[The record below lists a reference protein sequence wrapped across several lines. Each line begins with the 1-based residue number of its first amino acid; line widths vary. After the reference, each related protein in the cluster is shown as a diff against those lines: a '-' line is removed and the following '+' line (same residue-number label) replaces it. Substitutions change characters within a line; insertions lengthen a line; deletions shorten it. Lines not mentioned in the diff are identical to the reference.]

1 MEDDGS
7 KVVSFID
14 IGTNSIHILVVRFF
28 KDTMGTPIYQDKESV
43 RLGQHLFRYGFIDRE
58 TIEKTRIIISN
69 FVKISRDLGAEQ
81 IIAYATCAAREASN
95 RKELQDAMKAE
106 GLDVKIVSGLE
117 EARLIKLG
125 VFGPEGPS
133 AKSLEIDIGGGSTE
147 IILCKGKETL
157 FSDSL
162 SLGSGRLAFEI
173 GQDHE
178 RALTFS
184 DYDYLRRHVD
194 MMSYRTCR
202 KVREIGFERAYGSS
216 GTMIALAKMCAAKR
230 DGDASYMMYYELVE
244 VMKEL
249 YTKGLEERKEVLG
262 MNPVRADIIVAGGA
276 IAEELMYLLG
286 IDRIEITDKG
296 MKQGMEI
303 DYLLSEGYSNF
314 DVKESSVMNLA
325 KRCQYDEVHA
335 ETVQRNALL
344 IFDKMKEEGLHNI
357 SDDMRML
364 LSYAATLHDIG
375 EFISYPKHHLHS
387 YIIIL
392 NSYLLGFDNEELRT
406 MALMARFHHGNFPPK
421 ESKQFRDMNLK
432 EISELR
438 KCAMILRI
446 ADILDRHRNSAID
459 WIEIKVSAHDV
470 SFLLGSDYDISM
482 EIWKL
487 RTIKEEFEM
496 VFDLGLKV
504 KKA

>member
-14 IGTNSIHILVVRFF
+14 IGTNSIHVLVVRFF
-28 KDTMGTPIYQDKESV
+28 KDTLGTPIYQDKESV
-43 RLGQHLFRYGFIDRE
+43 RLGQHLFKHGYIDKE
-58 TIEKTRIIISN
+58 TIEKTCIIISN
-69 FVKISRDLGAEQ
+69 YVKISRDLGAEQ

-106 GLDVKIVSGLE
+106 GLDVKIISGLE

-133 AKSLEIDIGGGSTE
+133 GKSLEIDIGGGSTE
-147 IILCKGKETL
+147 IIICKGKETL

-162 SLGSGRLAFEI
+162 SLGSGRLAYEI

-178 RALTFS
+178 KALTFS

-194 MMSYRTCR
+194 MMSYHTCR

-262 MNPVRADIIVAGGA
+262 MNPGRADIIISGGA
-276 IAEELMYLLG
+276 VAEELMYLLG

-296 MKQGMEI
+296 LKQGMEI

-325 KRCQYDEVHA
+325 KRCQYDDTHA
-335 ETVQRNALL
+335 ETVQKNALL
-344 IFDKMKEEGLHNI
+344 LFDKMKEEGIHSI
-357 SDDMRML
+357 SGEMRML

-375 EFISYPKHHLHS
+375 EFISFPKHHLHS

-392 NSYLLGFDNEELRT
+392 NSHLLGFDNEELRT
-406 MALMARFHHGNFPPK
+406 MALMTRFHHGNFPSK
-421 ESKQFRDMNLK
+421 DSKQFRFMNLK
-432 EISELR
+432 EISDLL
-438 KCAMILRI
+438 KCAMILKI
-446 ADILDRHRNSAID
+446 ADIMDRHRNSAID
-459 WIEIKVSAHDV
+459 WIEIKVSEQDV
-470 SFLLGSDYDISM
+470 TFSLSSEFDISM

-487 RTIKEEFEM
+487 RTIKDEFEK
-496 VFDLGLKV
+496 VFDLSLKV
-504 KKA
+504 KRA